1 MFCMRCGQDVPA
13 AAEVCPACGQPTKL
27 PEEPAAQTT
36 GYGGAV
42 PPPPPFQQAG
52 FPPPGAAQSNLK
64 GVAGFL
70 LVFCICLIILW
81 PLWTLVL
88 FALHRIGLRP
98 VGALGLLRTAFG
110 IAVGVSLWKESRAAL
125 MLLRTY
131 FVIAVALM
139 AWSIFTFVGFLV
151 RYPEGI
157 HSNVF
162 VSWLTSL
169 LPYALFLVLGIAY
182 FSKSERVRATY
193 GEKLL

>member
-70 LVFCICLIILW
+70 LVFCICFIILW
-81 PLWTLVL
+81 PFWTLVL
-88 FALHRIGLRP
+88 FSLYRIGLRP
-98 VGALGLLRTAFG
+98 VGALGLLRTAFW
-110 IAVGVSLWKESRAAL
+110 IAVGVSLLKENRAAL
-125 MLLRTY
+125 LLLR
-131 FVIAVALM
+131 
-139 AWSIFTFVGFLV
+139 
-151 RYPEGI
+151 
-157 HSNVF
+157 
-162 VSWLTSL
+162 
-169 LPYALFLVLGIAY
+169 AY
-182 FSKSERVRATY
+182 FFISLA
-193 GEKLL
+193 LIA